1 MGAFPDKIS
10 RKPFMPVQRHDG
22 SVDDSSRE
30 GTGYKVRR
38 RTLDDW
44 VLTLSKPATQ
54 LFVLA
59 L

>member
-1 MGAFPDKIS
+1 
-10 RKPFMPVQRHDG
+10 MPVQRHDG

-38 RTLDDW
+38 STLDDW
-44 VLTLSKPATQ
+44 MPILSEPATQ
-54 LFVLA
+54 LFVLV